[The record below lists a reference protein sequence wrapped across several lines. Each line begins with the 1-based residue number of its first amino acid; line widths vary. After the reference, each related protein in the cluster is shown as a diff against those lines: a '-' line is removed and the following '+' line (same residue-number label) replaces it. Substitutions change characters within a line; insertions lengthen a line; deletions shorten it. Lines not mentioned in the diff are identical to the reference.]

1 MSHHPWLT
9 FLKVRFISDS
19 LHSKRGSSRLDLA
32 SGEIL
37 VPESFGAERIERA
50 GGVFEGAHVGL
61 FYTVST

>member
-37 VPESFGAERIERA
+37 VPESFGAERIER
-50 GGVFEGAHVGL
+50 GGL
-61 FYTVST
+61 